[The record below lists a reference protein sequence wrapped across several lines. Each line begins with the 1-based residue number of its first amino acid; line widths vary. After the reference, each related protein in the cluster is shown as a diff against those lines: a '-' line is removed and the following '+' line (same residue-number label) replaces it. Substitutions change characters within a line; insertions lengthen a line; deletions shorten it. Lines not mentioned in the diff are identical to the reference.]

1 MSWRHLL
8 IHSNNFLIWVFPEG
22 QVCIV
27 LSTCLLNSS
36 CFGTRYSNTARHG
49 NAIWVNVKIA
59 KLLKIVI
66 PWSTVATGGNFYIHP
81 DCITIPCHIAV
92 PGAREPCLVT
102 CCMVINPTG
111 TKCVHVDS
119 NFIYIYMWYWYA
131 KVLTR
136 FE

>member
-1 MSWRHLL
+1 M
-8 IHSNNFLIWVFPEG
+8 
-22 QVCIV
+22 
-27 LSTCLLNSS
+27 
-36 CFGTRYSNTARHG
+36 ARHG

-102 CCMVINPTG
+102 RE
-111 TKCVHVDS
+111 D
-119 NFIYIYMWYWYA
+119 
-131 KVLTR
+131 LTCACTTQQFMCDAGMR
-136 FE
+136 RW